1 MGLSEEYPEGTEIR
15 RFSEAT
21 GSSGVMV
28 FAEMVDG
35 HLLNV
40 GKELMG
46 PACEMAAYLGVDV
59 TAVLITD
66 AAGDAAETLIALGA
80 DKVVVVEDS
89 RLADYT
95 TLPYTR
101 ALSDYMTQVHRPE
114 IFLMGATT
122 TGRDLAPRVAS
133 RINAGVTADCTK
145 LSVGPFYH
153 KRSKTAIT
161 HMLEAHRP
169 SFGESK
175 LACIMSNPESL
186 WAPAMATARPGIF
199 VAPEADASRSG
210 ELIQFTPNWQEG
222 DFDVEILEVRRGGGD
237 RVDLGTR
244 KVLVAG
250 GIPCGATKFAEIHA
264 LVDALKAAGVD
275 ADWAASRAA
284 VDAGFA
290 PSSRQV
296 GQTGQS
302 VRPPVYVAVA
312 ISGAP
317 QHMAGMKE
325 SGRIIAVNTD
335 ENCTMVKSADAAI
348 IGDYRSV
355 LPDLLAAVEG
365 GFTFGL

>member
-1 MGLSEEYPEGTEIR
+1 MSEVEYPEGTEFK
-15 RFSEAT
+15 RFADET

-46 PACEMAAYLGVDV
+46 PAREMADYLGVDV
-59 TAVLITD
+59 TAFLISD
-66 AAGDAAETLIALGA
+66 AVGDAPTTLIALGA
-80 DKVVVVEDS
+80 DKVVVAEDE
-89 RLADYT
+89 RLASFT

-101 ALSDYMTQVHRPE
+101 ALSDYITDVHRPE
-114 IFLMGATT
+114 IMLMGATT

-133 RINAGVTADCTK
+133 RIDAGVTADCTK
-145 LSVGPFYH
+145 LAVGPFYH
-153 KRSKTAIT
+153 KRSKSVIT

-175 LACIMSNPESL
+175 LACIMSNPQLL

-199 VAPEADASRSG
+199 IAPKADASRTG
-210 ELIQFTPNWQEG
+210 EIIPFTPNWQDG
-222 DFDVEILEVRRGGGD
+222 DFAVEILEVRRGGGD
-237 RVDLGTR
+237 RIDLASPR
-244 KVLVAG
+244 LIVSG
-250 GIPCGATKFAEIHA
+250 GVPCGATKFAEVHA
-264 LVDALKAAGVD
+264 LVNALKAQGID
-275 ADWAASRAA
+275 AEWGASRAA

-302 VRPPVYVAVA
+302 VRPAVYVAVA

-317 QHMAGMKE
+317 QHMVGMKD
-325 SGRIIAVNTD
+325 SARIIAVNTD
-335 ENCTMVKSADAAI
+335 SACTMVNSADAAI
-348 IGDYRSV
+348 ISDYRTV
-355 LPDLLAAVEG
+355 LPALTVQVEA

>member
-1 MGLSEEYPEGTEIR
+1 MSEEYPEGTEFK

-21 GSSGVMV
+21 DSSGVMV

-35 HLLNV
+35 HILNV

-46 PACEMAAYLGVDV
+46 PGREMADYLGVSL
-59 TAVLITD
+59 TAVLISND
-66 AAGDAAETLIALGA
+66 VGDAAAELISMGA
-80 DKVVVVEDS
+80 DKVVTIVDD
-89 RLADYT
+89 RLEHFT

-101 ALSDYMTQVHRPE
+101 ALSDYIANVHRPE
-114 IFLMGATT
+114 ILLMGATT

-133 RINAGVTADCTK
+133 RVNAGVTADCTK

-153 KRSKTAIT
+153 RKSKTCIT

-175 LACIMSNPESL
+175 LACIMSNPQSL

-199 VAPEADASRSG
+199 VAPAADASRTG
-210 ELIQFTPNWQEG
+210 EVESFTPDWQEG
-222 DFDVEILEVRRGGGD
+222 DFAVKVEEVRRGGGD
-237 RVDLGTR
+237 RIDLGSR
-244 KVLVAG
+244 KVIVAG
-250 GIPCGATKFAEIHA
+250 GIPCGGSKFAEVHA

-275 ADWAASRAA
+275 AEWAASRAA

-290 PSSRQV
+290 PSSRQI

-302 VRPPVYVAVA
+302 VRPPVYIAAA

-325 SGRIIAVNTD
+325 SGRIIAINTD

-348 IGDYRSV
+348 IGDYREV
-355 LPDLLAAVEG
+355 LPALAAEVAN

>member
-1 MGLSEEYPEGTEIR
+1 MSDEEYPEGTEYQ
-15 RFSEAT
+15 RFAEAT

-35 HLLNV
+35 HLLSV
-40 GKELMG
+40 GTELMG
-46 PACEMAAYLGVDV
+46 PAREMADYLGVDV
-59 TAVLITD
+59 TAFIISD
-66 AAGDAAETLIALGA
+66 AVGDAPDALVALGA
-80 DKVVVVEDS
+80 DKVVSVEDE
-89 RLADYT
+89 RLASFT

-101 ALSDYMTQVHRPE
+101 ALSDYILDVHRPE
-114 IFLMGATT
+114 ILLMGATT

-145 LSVGPFYH
+145 LAVGPFYH
-153 KRSKTAIT
+153 KRSKSVIT

-175 LACIMSNPESL
+175 LACIMSNPQLL

-199 VAPEADASRSG
+199 LAPDADASRTG
-210 ELIQFTPNWQEG
+210 EITTFTPKWQDG
-222 DFDVEILEVRRGGGD
+222 DFAVEILEVRRGGGD
-237 RVDLGTR
+237 RIDLGTR
-244 KVLVAG
+244 KIIVTG
-250 GIPCGATKFAEIHA
+250 GQPCGGTKFAEVHA
-264 LVDALKAAGVD
+264 LVDALKAQGID
-275 ADWAASRAA
+275 AEWAASRAA

-302 VRPPVYVAVA
+302 VRPPIYIAVAV
-312 ISGAP
+312 SGAP
-317 QHMAGMKE
+317 QHMVGMKD

-335 ENCTMVKSADAAI
+335 ASCTMVDSADAAI
-348 IGDYRSV
+348 IGDYRDV
-355 LPDLLAAVEG
+355 VPALTAKVAA